1 MVRFG
6 LISEGITDQIVLE
19 NILSGYFNTP
29 DIIVD
34 ALQPT
39 RDATDENKMA
49 NSGNWHKVM
58 AYCASENFREALE
71 NNGEDYYLIIQIDT
85 DVFWGDS
92 VRPPYAVPTRNA
104 AGQISSEALF
114 FEVIIKLIELMGE
127 AVYQQYQRQIIFAVS
142 VNSLECWLLPLYV
155 DKKKS
160 QKDQNCLKSLNEGLK
175 KKENFTID
183 KKDPEYYRTC
193 SNNYRKNKTLLKSYS
208 YNLSFEG
215 FVQQL
220 SESGIVIE
228 EEDW

>member
-6 LISEGITDQIVLE
+6 LVSEGITDQIVLE

-58 AYCASENFREALE
+58 SYCQSENFREALE

-92 VRPPYAVPTRNA
+92 VSPPYAVPTRNE

-160 QKDQNCLKSLNEGLK
+160 QKDQNCLKTLNEGLK

-183 KKDPEYYRTC
+183 KKDPEYYRKC
-193 SNNYRKNKTLLKSYS
+193 SKSYRKNNTLLKSHQ

-220 SESGIVIE
+220 SESGLVIE
-228 EEDW
+228 EDDW